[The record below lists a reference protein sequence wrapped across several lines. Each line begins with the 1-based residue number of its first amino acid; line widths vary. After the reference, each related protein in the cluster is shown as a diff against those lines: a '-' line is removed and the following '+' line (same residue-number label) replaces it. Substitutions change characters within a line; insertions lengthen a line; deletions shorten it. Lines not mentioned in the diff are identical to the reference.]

1 MQDSKKFRPVVPCKL
16 WQIQGR
22 GEKRLHSQEKI
33 IHVREVNVKSTENAL
48 LVL

>member
-1 MQDSKKFRPVVPCKL
+1 MQDSKKFRPVVP

-22 GEKRLHSQEKI
+22 GGGEKRLHSQEKI

>member
-1 MQDSKKFRPVVPCKL
+1 MQDSKKFRPVVP

-22 GEKRLHSQEKI
+22 GGEKRLHSQEKI